1 MRDCIPEEEDR
12 FFGLFKEYFDTEK
25 YVKKQHDPATYTLAR
40 MYPVAAA
47 AGNPER
53 KLKVIHIAGTKGKG
67 TTTQFTDA
75 LLRCCGI
82 KSGLFASPHVSTYR
96 ERFQVNGGFLSYG
109 RMRRA
114 GQEMV
119 ELLHKA
125 NLHPSLFELFTV
137 MALKL
142 FVEEGVEVAVLE
154 TGIGGRLDA
163 TNYIS
168 NPIMTLITPV
178 SFDHMAL
185 LGNTIEE
192 IAAQKAGIMQPGV
205 PVVMLKQ
212 PYLEAENVIRNHAK
226 ELGCPLLLP
235 VPLEEA
241 RPFLPDNLPD
251 FLQDNFCGA
260 LAGIKALGLE
270 PKPEQFKMPQ
280 LRARFEKICDDPL
293 VLLDGAHNGD
303 SMEKLVAALLK
314 IYPGVKWNVVLG
326 CVEGKDI
333 QAMTKA
339 LSKLE
344 GASFI
349 LTNPR
354 TFKGSALPQLQEA
367 MKSLPVQAVIPKITS
382 REQLPNG
389 PLLFTGSFFT
399 TVIGEDLFN

>member
-1 MRDCIPEEEDR
+1 MRDCIPEEEEKFLD
-12 FFGLFKEYFDTEK
+12 LFKEYFDAEK
-25 YVKKQHDPATYTLAR
+25 FVKKQHDPATYTLAR
-40 MYPVAAA
+40 MYPLAAA

-53 KLKVIHIAGTKGKG
+53 KLKIIHIAGTKGKG

-82 KSGLFASPHVSTYR
+82 RSGFFASPHVSTYR
-96 ERFQVNGGFLSYG
+96 ERFQVNGTFLSYG
-109 RMRRA
+109 RMYQA
-114 GQEMV
+114 GQDMV
-119 ELLHKA
+119 RLLHEAK
-125 NLHPSLFELFTV
+125 LTPSLFELFTV
-137 MALKL
+137 LALKL
-142 FVEEGVEVAVLE
+142 FVEEGVETAVLE

-163 TNYIS
+163 TNYVS
-168 NPIMTLITPV
+168 NPIMTLITPI

-185 LGNTIEE
+185 LGNTIEQ
-192 IAAQKAGIMQPGV
+192 IAAEKAGIMQQGV

-212 PYLEAENVIRNHAK
+212 PYKEAEAVIRRHAD
-226 ELGCPLLLP
+226 ELGCPLLQP
-235 VPLEEA
+235 VPIEDA
-241 RPFLPDNLPD
+241 RPFLPDALPD

-260 LAGIKALGLE
+260 LAAIRALGLD
-270 PKPEQFKMPQ
+270 PKPENFKMPQ
-280 LRARFEKICDDPL
+280 LRARFDKISNNPL

-303 SMEKLVAALLK
+303 SMEKLVSALRKL
-314 IYPGVKWNVVLG
+314 YPGTKWNVVLG

-333 QAMTKA
+333 NAIVAA

-367 MKSLPVQAVIPKITS
+367 MKGLPVLSVIPHLTS
-382 REQLPNG
+382 REQLPEG

-399 TVIGEDLFN
+399 TVIGEDIFN

>member
-1 MRDCIPEEEDR
+1 
-12 FFGLFKEYFDTEK
+12 
-25 YVKKQHDPATYTLAR
+25 
-40 MYPVAAA
+40 
-47 AGNPER
+47 
-53 KLKVIHIAGTKGKG
+53 
-67 TTTQFTDA
+67 
-75 LLRCCGI
+75 
-82 KSGLFASPHVSTYR
+82 
-96 ERFQVNGGFLSYG
+96 
-109 RMRRA
+109 
-114 GQEMV
+114 MV
-119 ELLHKA
+119 QLLHEAK
-125 NLHPSLFELFTV
+125 LHPSLFELFTV

-142 FVEEGVEVAVLE
+142 FVEEGVETAVLE

-185 LGNTIEE
+185 LGNTIEQ

-212 PYLEAENVIRNHAK
+212 PYKEAEAVIRRHAD
-226 ELGCPLLLP
+226 ELGCPLLQP
-235 VPLEEA
+235 VSLEEA
-241 RPFLPDNLPD
+241 EPFLPAVLPD
-251 FLQDNFCGA
+251 FLKDNFRGA
-260 LAGIKALGLE
+260 LAGIRALGLS
-270 PKPEQFKMPQ
+270 PKPENFRMPQ
-280 LRARFEKICDDPL
+280 LRARFDKICDKPL

-303 SMEKLVAALLK
+303 SMEKLVAALMK

-333 QAMTKA
+333 KAMANA

-354 TFKGSALPQLQEA
+354 TFKGSALPQLQEE
-367 MKSLPVQAVIPKITS
+367 MKNLPVQAVIPKLTS
-382 REQLPNG
+382 REQLPDG